1 MPDSQTR
8 TLVCIPGLGYD
19 RRIFQKLSLPG
30 FNLIF
35 IDWLEPE
42 KKESMAAY
50 VRRMADQ
57 LGSLKGSISLL
68 GHSFGGV
75 LAQHLARYFSDHS
88 SLSVERIILVS
99 SIKARKEL
107 SPGFRS
113 IAPLGIQVFFHKS
126 WVLPSVH
133 LWGSGH
139 GFTDPEKLALFKSMV
154 SGYSNHYLRWALR
167 QLSLY
172 QDLQLPGDVSLFHFH
187 GDDDKTLG
195 VKFIQAPFRE
205 IKGGNHIMI
214 LDKADLLNPLI
225 LEILRDRERRSF

>member
-1 MPDSQTR
+1 MPDLPTH

-30 FNLIF
+30 VDLVF

-42 KKESMAAY
+42 RKESMTNY
-50 VRRMADQ
+50 VRRMANQ
-57 LGSLKGSISLL
+57 LDHLKGIVSFL

-75 LAQHLARYFSDHS
+75 LAQHLASYFCGHT

-99 SIKARKEL
+99 SIKARQEL
-107 SPGFRS
+107 SPGFRR
-113 IAPLGIQVFFHKS
+113 IAPLGLQVVFHKS

-133 LWGSGH
+133 LWGRGH
-139 GFTDPEKLALFKSMV
+139 GFIDPEKLALFKSMV
-154 SGYSNHYLRWALR
+154 GSYTNHYLRWALR

-172 QDLQLPGDVSLFHFH
+172 QNLQLPSDIRLYHFH
-187 GDDDKTLG
+187 GDDDQTLP
-195 VKFIQAPFRE
+195 VQFIQAPFRE

-225 LEILRDRERRSF
+225 LESLTGNEE